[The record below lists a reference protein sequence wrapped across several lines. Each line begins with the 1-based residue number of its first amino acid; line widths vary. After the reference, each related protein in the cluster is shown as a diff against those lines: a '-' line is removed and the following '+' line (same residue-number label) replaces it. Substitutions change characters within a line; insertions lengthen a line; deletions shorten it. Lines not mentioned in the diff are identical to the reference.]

1 MHLLVILGGFP
12 KAPGGPKIPPITTT
26 ATTTMA
32 DDTWGP
38 PNTTT
43 GSGWPDSSKSQGN
56 EGRTGAGGV
65 NNTNGAAMD
74 NFGIPEFEPGK
85 PWKGPGMKNPDED
98 PNLTPGS
105 VAMSAVDLN
114 PLSKAGSSGSI
125 PLAAATSASSSSAEN
140 SLGLGG
146 WGSTIAR

>member
-1 MHLLVILGGFP
+1 ML
-12 KAPGGPKIPPITTT
+12 
-26 ATTTMA
+26 

-56 EGRTGAGGV
+56 DGNGGRSAGG
-65 NNTNGAAMD
+65 NNTNGTDID
-74 NFGIPEFEPGK
+74 NFGIPEFVPGK
-85 PWKGPGMKNPDED
+85 QWKGPGMKNPDED

-114 PLSKAGSSGSI
+114 PLSKAGSNSSLGVSAAA
-125 PLAAATSASSSSAEN
+125 AAATSASSSSAEN

>member
-1 MHLLVILGGFP
+1 MS
-12 KAPGGPKIPPITTT
+12 
-26 ATTTMA
+26 

-56 EGRTGAGGV
+56 DGNGGRSAGG
-65 NNTNGAAMD
+65 NNTNGTDID
-74 NFGIPEFEPGK
+74 NFGIPEFVPGK
-85 PWKGPGMKNPDED
+85 QWKGPGMKNPDED

-114 PLSKAGSSGSI
+114 PLSKAGSNSSLGVSA
-125 PLAAATSASSSSAEN
+125 AAATSASSSSAEN

>member
-1 MHLLVILGGFP
+1 MS
-12 KAPGGPKIPPITTT
+12 
-26 ATTTMA
+26 

-56 EGRTGAGGV
+56 DGNGGGRSAGG
-65 NNTNGAAMD
+65 NNTNGTDID
-74 NFGIPEFEPGK
+74 NFGIPEFVPGK
-85 PWKGPGMKNPDED
+85 QWKGPGMKNPDED

-114 PLSKAGSSGSI
+114 PLSKAGSNSSLGVSAAA
-125 PLAAATSASSSSAEN
+125 AAATSASSSSAEN